1 MDIPGVKYPFGPLPP
16 PESPDM
22 RNVSQSNKNITE
34 GFNPLLRTNP
44 LLTKNPLLQKDFKAT
59 MESKSIELDK
69 QLHKPDE
76 AAQLK
81 KVAEDMEAYFMY
93 SILKKFHS
101 ANMKSGLFGESPGS
115 KMYMDMFFEQIANEM
130 SKTNGGLGLGQSII
144 RSFEDKSTAQNINEL
159 QNSIQK
165 QMSDFRLQPHQDSL
179 LDF

>member
-1 MDIPGVKYPFGPLPP
+1 MDISFVKYPFGPLPP

-22 RNVSQSNKNITE
+22 RNAAQPAYSDSESQTS
-34 GFNPLLRTNP
+34 
-44 LLTKNPLLQKDFKAT
+44 DFKAT
-59 MESKSIELDK
+59 LENKSIALDK
-69 QLHKPDE
+69 ELHKPDD

-93 SILKKFHS
+93 SILKKFNS

-130 SKTNGGLGLGQSII
+130 AKGNGGLGLGDSII
-144 RSFEDKSTAQNINEL
+144 RSLEDKSAAQDINEL

-165 QMSDFRLQPHQDSL
+165 QMSDFKLQPHQESM

>member
-16 PESPDM
+16 PESPNM
-22 RNVSQSNKNITE
+22 RHASQSSKQITE
-34 GFNPLLRTNP
+34 GFNPLLS
-44 LLTKNPLLQKDFKAT
+44 KNPLLESNPQQQKDFKAT
-59 MESKSIELDK
+59 LENKSIALDK

-76 AAQLK
+76 SAQLK
-81 KVAEDMEAYFMY
+81 KVAEDLEAYFMY

-130 SKTNGGLGLGQSII
+130 SKTNGGLGLSESIV
-144 RSFEDKSTAQNINEL
+144 RSLEDKSAAQDIDEL
-159 QNSIQK
+159 QSSIQK
-165 QMSDFRLQPHQDSL
+165 QISDFRLNQHQDSM